1 MLNNLTLLFGRHSVS
16 WRETQVVTI
25 PFSWVIKKAS
35 VVWPRQRQNNRR
47 KYCPRGAFH
56 IVMMFITNTFSQ
68 CTGAQFSLV
77 FFLPCRKRIRRKRSS
92 VSVQWFFFKLVQ
104 CPRVWFFWGW
114 YLKDSDVMHCSAPY
128 SMKTFTL
135 PAAYASKR
143 LTMITAIIHSLSS
156 STRKVRHFLLSIINK
171 DARAKMRVSWIRSTI
186 SLQQI
191 SKTNILNSCHY
202 GCRLNCSYS
211 SLSAFWTSNLSL
223 AVLIIGDC

>member
-1 MLNNLTLLFGRHSVS
+1 MPFTLLWCLLLIHSVN
-16 WRETQVVTI
+16 
-25 PFSWVIKKAS
+25 ALGL
-35 VVWPRQRQNNRR
+35 N
-47 KYCPRGAFH
+47 
-56 IVMMFITNTFSQ
+56 
-68 CTGAQFSLV
+68 SLL
-77 FFLPCRKRIRRKRSS
+77 FFFAMPQANKTKEIIGLRPMI
-92 VSVQWFFFKLVQ
+92 FFKLVQ

-143 LTMITAIIHSLSS
+143 LTMITAIIYSLSS
-156 STRKVRHFLLSIINK
+156 SSRKVRHFLLSIINK